1 MPTRRCCCI
10 RGCPLGSDD
19 FDRPDSDDPGPKW
32 HEVEGDWDILG
43 NTISGDGKLATTI
56 CHPTGFTE
64 GSWQAAFD
72 LVDVRSISVFKVG
85 AGNPSTST
93 YRVEFTPSGMDT
105 LNAKINVKVIGDE
118 TIDYDFAW
126 PVGVGGTSANIVR
139 AYVCYL
145 PKVMIRADIGAPPEV
160 DACAGDDGAPCY
172 NIGGVDVGGFFFV
185 SGRFDN
191 WTYDTTI
198 LDNFNCDP
206 CGCFCFK
213 REGLL
218 KEFACFPELLTVN
231 FELVEGTCSTLD
243 GFSLTLEKGQLSPG
257 DGTPSKQ
264 KWYSEVQTCSY
275 GAGGTWAM
283 VLECTPLTKDGTNWF
298 LAPSLR
304 ITDGSY
310 ISSTTVFIWEATAGS
325 TVTPSFDLSTCNP
338 LSMVY
343 EGLKVQSQFGPC
355 GAPGQFGYY
364 PFCCPIPAGQD
375 CYTTIPTI
383 KFKITVT
390 E

>member
-1 MPTRRCCCI
+1 
-10 RGCPLGSDD
+10 
-19 FDRPDSDDPGPKW
+19 
-32 HEVEGDWDILG
+32 
-43 NTISGDGKLATTI
+43 
-56 CHPTGFTE
+56 
-64 GSWQAAFD
+64 
-72 LVDVRSISVFKVG
+72 
-85 AGNPSTST
+85 
-93 YRVEFTPSGMDT
+93 
-105 LNAKINVKVIGDE
+105 
-118 TIDYDFAW
+118 
-126 PVGVGGTSANIVR
+126 
-139 AYVCYL
+139 
-145 PKVMIRADIGAPPEV
+145 
-160 DACAGDDGAPCY
+160 
-172 NIGGVDVGGFFFV
+172 VDVGGFFFV

-218 KEFACFPELLTVN
+218 KEFACFPDILTVN
-231 FELVEGTCSTLD
+231 FELTDGDCSTLD

-257 DGTPSKQ
+257 DGTPSKL
-264 KWYSEVQTCSY
+264 KWFSDVQTCSY

-283 VLECTPLTKDGTNWF
+283 VLECTPITKDGTNWL

-310 ISSTTVFIWEATAGS
+310 ISSTTVFIWELTAGS

-355 GAPGQFGYY
+355 GAPGQFGYF

-375 CYTTIPTI
+375 CYTSIPNI